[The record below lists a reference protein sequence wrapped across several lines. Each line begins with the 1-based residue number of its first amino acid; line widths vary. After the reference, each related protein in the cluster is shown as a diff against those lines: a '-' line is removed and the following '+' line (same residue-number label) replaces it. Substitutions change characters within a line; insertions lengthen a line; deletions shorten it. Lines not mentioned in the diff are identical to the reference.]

1 MNQLMS
7 MLLVIASTVFG
18 PLPTRDPLHVTAYFT
33 EAVGVYAGSD
43 VRVLGVKVGTV
54 DEVRPAGTQ
63 VRVRLTVEPGV
74 PVPRGAKAVIMAP
87 SLVSDRFVQL
97 APAYT
102 TGPEL
107 PQDST
112 IGEDNT
118 ATPVEL
124 DQLYGSLNQLATA
137 LGPTGANAD
146 GALSDLVRTGA
157 AVLDGNG
164 AKLNDTVR
172 QLASAAG
179 TLSGSKDDFTGT
191 VDTLQKF
198 TAMLAGS
205 DDQVRDV
212 TDRLGEVSA
221 FLAQDRDDLGAA
233 LRELAGALAVVK
245 QFIQD
250 NRGRLAS
257 TVDKLAQ
264 VSQVLA
270 KEKASLDEALKVA
283 PLALGNVLNAY
294 DPATKMLSGRADI
307 REFAPGQQ
315 PVLPLPGVG

>member
-7 MLLVIASTVFG
+7 VLLVIASTVFG
-18 PLPTRDPLHVTAYFT
+18 PLRVTEPLHVTAYFAET
-33 EAVGVYAGSD
+33 VGVYAGSD
-43 VRVLGVKVGTV
+43 VRVLGVRVGMV

-63 VRVRLTVEPGV
+63 VRVRLTVDPGV
-74 PVPRGAKAVIMAP
+74 RIPAAVKAVIMAP

-102 TGPEL
+102 SGPEL
-107 PQDST
+107 PPDAT
-112 IGEDNT
+112 IREDDT

-124 DQLYGSLNQLATA
+124 DQLYGSLNQLAAA
-137 LGPTGANAD
+137 LGPSGANAN
-146 GALSDLVRTGA
+146 GALSELVQTGA

-164 AKLNDTVR
+164 AKLNDTIK
-172 QLASAAG
+172 QLGAAAG
-179 TLSGSKDDFTGT
+179 TLSGAKDDFAGT

-198 TAMLAGS
+198 TATLATS

-212 TDRLGEVSA
+212 TDRLGEVSE
-221 FLAQDRDDLGAA
+221 FLAQDRADLGAA
-233 LRELAGALAVVK
+233 LQELAGALAQVK

-250 NRGRLAS
+250 NRGRVAS
-257 TVDKLAQ
+257 NVDKLAA

-270 KEKASLDEALKVA
+270 KEKVSLDEALKVA
-283 PLALGNVLNAY
+283 PLAVGNVLNAY
-294 DPATKMLSGRADI
+294 DPATKSLSGRANI
-307 REFAPGQQ
+307 REFAPGQL